1 MTQGCHVSDF
11 HRVTQYGSNICHAS
25 VTCDTT
31 CHEQGVPIME
41 ISYTMYH
48 FVFKWSWKDPP
59 PPQINQ
65 RIPRPW
71 QLPFPYL
78 VLLELPTHT
87 MQSHPGSL
95 TCQISR

>member
-1 MTQGCHVSDF
+1 MTQGCHMSDF

-25 VTCDTT
+25 VSCVTCDTT

-59 PPQINQ
+59 SPPNSIRESQGLGSCHFLIWYCLNS
-65 RIPRPW
+65 PLTPCS
-71 QLPFPYL
+71 
-78 VLLELPTHT
+78 PT
-87 MQSHPGSL
+87 QGV
-95 TCQISR
+95 